1 MIMCAAS
8 LATFLMNGG
17 MEQNSGPGM
26 EGENIMQV
34 LCSGYNRI
42 LKSGMRCGTCA
53 HCYHNSFENLKG

>member
-1 MIMCAAS
+1 MCAVS
-8 LATFLMNGG
+8 LATFLMIGD

-42 LKSGMRCGTCA
+42 LKSGMRCEMCGR
-53 HCYHNSFENLKG
+53 CYHNSFGNLKA